1 MIVMIDMIELF
12 KIEKKNYSI
21 EKNQSDMVD
30 FLFFKAY
37 KKEELMNLEEN
48 AIINANYKIEY

>member
-30 FLFFKAY
+30 FLFFKDY

-48 AIINANYKIEY
+48 AIINANYKIKY

>member
-48 AIINANYKIEY
+48 AIINANYKIKY

>member
-1 MIVMIDMIELF
+1 MIVMIYMIELF
-12 KIEKKNYSI
+12 KIEKKNYII
-21 EKNQSDMVD
+21 EKNQSDMFY

-48 AIINANYKIEY
+48 AIINANYKIKY